1 MRFSEADNAN
11 GYLIDAYD
19 THGVVIGKQR
29 YAQGLIVTP
38 TQIIAPWSLQL
49 ADLTAESIDELLAFA
64 PQIIVLG
71 TGSRQVFPDPILYF
85 AVLERGIGFEVM
97 DTGAACRTYNI
108 LVSEGRRVVA
118 GLMPFSL

>member
-1 MRFSEADNAN
+1 MRFSEADNTN
-11 GYLIDAYD
+11 GHLIDAYD
-19 THGVVIGKQR
+19 AHGVVIGKQR
-29 YAQGLIVTP
+29 YQQGLIVMS
-38 TQIIAPWSLQL
+38 TQIIAPWTVQP
-49 ADLTAESIDELLAFA
+49 ADLTGEHLDELLAFT

-71 TGSRQVFPDPILYF
+71 TGSRQVFPDSRLYF
-85 AVLERGIGFEVM
+85 AVLERGVGFEVM